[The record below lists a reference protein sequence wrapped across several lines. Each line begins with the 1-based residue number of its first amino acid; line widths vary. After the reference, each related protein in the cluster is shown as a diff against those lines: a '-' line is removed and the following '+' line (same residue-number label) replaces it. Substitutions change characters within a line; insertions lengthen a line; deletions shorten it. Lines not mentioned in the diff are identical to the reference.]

1 MPNKPKKRTLDFQM
15 TAVETNKRIDSD
27 YYVEGYATT
36 FEPYVLFR
44 DWEGND
50 VYEQIDKRAFE
61 NAEMSDVIMQFDHN
75 GRVYARMSNN
85 TLGMEVD
92 DHGLFIWADLSK
104 TENSRNLYEDI
115 KAGMITKMSWAFTVE
130 SDGEEYDPDTRTIH
144 VNKVRQVYDV
154 SAVSIPANDQ
164 TSISARKSGEALVQ
178 EFNAKQEAKKK
189 RKKLALLL
197 DISLGGK

>member
-1 MPNKPKKRTLDFQM
+1 MPNQTKKRTLDFQM

-92 DHGLFIWADLSK
+92 NHGLFIWADLSK

>member
-1 MPNKPKKRTLDFQM
+1 MPNQTKKRTLDFQM
-15 TAVETNKRIDSD
+15 TAVETNKRIESD

-50 VYEQIDKRAFE
+50 IYEQIDKRAFE
-61 NAEMSDVIMQFDHN
+61 GAEMSDVIMQFDHN

-130 SDGEEYDPDTRTIH
+130 SDGEKYDPDTRTIH
-144 VNKVRQVYDV
+144 VNKVRQVFDV

-164 TSISARKSGEALVQ
+164 TSISARKSGEALVR
-178 EFNAKQEAKKK
+178 EFNAKQEAEKK

>member
-1 MPNKPKKRTLDFQM
+1 MPNQTKKRTLDFQM
-15 TAVETNKRIDSD
+15 TAVEKNKRIDSD
-27 YYVEGYATT
+27 HYVEGYATT

-92 DHGLFIWADLSK
+92 NHGLFIWADLSK

-130 SDGEEYDPDTRTIH
+130 SDGEEYNPDTRTIH